1 MLMKAIGENVKS
13 NTEWWATHTTGRPI
27 RKMSEVNQMS
37 GRKENQRAVTS
48 VPLQQPYKFQM
59 SSSFYIVD
67 LPLCWYLVQS
77 IAFIL
82 PFLGTHRTV
91 FTFPETRQLPIFVFH
106 EANCAVPFLTMDI
119 SVSNGP
125 CPGRCWCE
133 TTLYDPIV
141 VPIQNYFILFFFLET
156 ELRNKQTMC
165 TRACY
170 ARQRCQSSHLHLP
183 FFFFTHFFFFLW
195 IHRLFFCASKILKKF
210 LPRRWPCITKKKGS
224 HFFFPSFV

>member
-48 VPLQQPYKFQM
+48 VPLQPPHKFQM

-141 VPIQNYFILFFFLET
+141 VPIQNFILFFWET